1 MNPWKRRFLLETIIF
16 RFHGSFRGGIPK
28 MDHFYISSFQFSA
41 ICLRQRILLPESPH
55 IRSCSLLIYFSHL
68 SCVLVSFDMFY
79 PTIHFPTAHPA
90 VATMASSCVA
100 SPDIPHSSTTASA
113 RLTAWCSFGISR
125 IGSQKELLME
135 EMLQHLGC
143 IKPYRWWDK
152 LPTSTG

>member
-1 MNPWKRRFLLETIIF
+1 MEPENEPLEEEIPIRNHHFQVPWQFSGGYTKN
-16 RFHGSFRGGIPK
+16 GSFL
-28 MDHFYISSFQFSA
+28 HQLISIFCHLPTA
-41 ICLRQRILLPESPH
+41 QRILLPESPH
-55 IRSCSLLIYFSHL
+55 IRSCSLLIYFNHL

-143 IKPYRWWDK
+143 IKPYR
-152 LPTSTG
+152 